1 MKKILKSKIF
11 IVIITTIIVASG
23 TLYASNIYKSE
34 EILYNT
40 SDGKSMSVS
49 EALNDLYTNRNNSG
63 YKVYEFSRKLATVG
77 GTPRTYKDNGFVDL
91 SVEKITKTDCTVSD
105 SADGLV
111 YFSIDLDFIPKKI
124 VAANICLTVGGS
136 TSTEPYNIRIKR
148 GYQASSTTNLYYYT
162 NKLCTQYKSD
172 SLWGYGLSE
181 LEISLNNK
189 DNYNEPRCSN
199 YYYIKENKLYF
210 ASYAY
215 RTMKGDGTCTT
226 GNVNSFYQV
235 RGTSFYLSGTIVYEE

>member
-77 GTPRTYKDNGFVDL
+77 GTHKTYKSDSFVDL
-91 SVEKITKTDCTVSD
+91 SVEKTTKTDCTVSD

-124 VAANICLTVGGS
+124 VTANICLTVDGS
-136 TSTEPYNIRIKR
+136 TSTEPYDIRMKR

-172 SLWGYGLSE
+172 SLQGYGLSGA
-181 LEISLNNK
+181 EISINNK
-189 DNYNEPRCSN
+189 MYNGEVRGSN
-199 YYYIKENKLYF
+199 HYYIKENKLYF
-210 ASYAY
+210 ASYTY
-215 RTMKGDGTCTT
+215 RSTKSDGTCQT
-226 GNVNSFYQV
+226 GDVTSFYQV
-235 RGTSFYLSGTIVYEE
+235 RGTRFYLSGTIVYEE